1 MANDCLVTK
10 LKGVVQND
18 NLDKLNIITFT
29 VYAGCNFRITPTANI
44 TINSTVGMK
53 CYYGT
58 SNDGQ
63 TVTSTTVQHEAEAS
77 IDLSAGSEVSIESKY
92 SIYNFAARWDP
103 ALNINISKLAYSALH
118 YLYAPGSGVT
128 GELSAFKTT
137 PNLTEAF
144 LGSTNISG
152 NLQNLSNCVGL
163 EKIEIDQTNIGG
175 SITDLG
181 NLINLISIN
190 LYRTAV
196 TGSIEELAAAQVSA
210 GRTSGTLDVTYG
222 APITYNGEPPV
233 DSGRTIITFDSS
245 LPNGYSIVSI

>member
-29 VYAGCNFRITPTANI
+29 VYAGCNFRITPTANV
-44 TINSTVGMK
+44 TINSTVGMS
-53 CYYGT
+53 CIYGT

-118 YLYAPGSGVT
+118 YLFAPGSGVT
-128 GELSAFKTT
+128 GELSVFKTT
-137 PNLTEAF
+137 PNLTE
-144 LGSTNISG
+144 LYIEKTNISG
-152 NLQNLSNCVGL
+152 NIQDLSNRIGL
-163 EKIEIDQTNIGG
+163 EKAEINNTNIGG
-175 SITDLG
+175 STADLG
-181 NLINLISIN
+181 GLINLISTN

-196 TGSIEELAAAQVSA
+196 TGSIEELAAAQVGA
-210 GRTSGTLDVTYG
+210 GRTSGTLDVIYS
-222 APITYNGEPPV
+222 APITYNGESPV
-233 DSGRTIITFDSS
+233 DSGTVRITFDSS
-245 LPNGYSIVSI
+245 LPNGYSIASI